1 MEHYDAVVVGAGQ
14 AGLAVSHELGAAGIE
29 HVVLERGR
37 IGQSWRQR
45 WDSFCLVTPNWTVR
59 LPGLPYDGPD
69 PDGFM
74 PRDEIVGTLVN
85 YAGGFRAPVRE
96 NVDVAAVESPSDGGF
111 ILRASS
117 GDVRSRV
124 LVLATGAFQR
134 AHRPESAAALPSGLP
149 QMDVESY
156 RNERVLPPGS
166 VLIIGSGQSGAQ
178 ISEELR
184 EAGRKVVLSCGK
196 AAWVPRRLGGRDIVW
211 WLHEAGFFDQTVDAL
226 PTPQARLAANPL
238 ATGHGGGRDLNLRTL
253 QSMGVTLTGRFL
265 GMRDGRARFAPD
277 LGESL
282 AWGDQRH
289 RELMGLIKGRA
300 QELGIALQID
310 EPGAFVQEAPESI
323 DLSGFGIVIFA
334 GGFRPAYGSWL
345 PWPSAFDGLGFP
357 IQREGA
363 STVVPGL
370 FFAGV
375 HFLRKRKSSLL
386 LGVGED
392 AAIVTRHIAAAVASS
407 AQRSF

>member
-1 MEHYDAVVVGAGQ
+1 MEHRDVVVVGAGQ
-14 AGLAVSHELGAAGIE
+14 AGLAVSHELSAAGIE
-29 HVVLERGR
+29 HVVFERGR
-37 IGQSWRQR
+37 TGQSWRQR

-59 LPGLPYDGPD
+59 LPGRSYDGPD

-74 PRDEIVGTLVN
+74 PRDEIVRTLEE
-85 YAGGFRAPVRE
+85 YASGFRAPVRE
-96 NVDVAAVESPSDGGF
+96 NVNVAAVESPADGGF
-111 ILRASS
+111 ILRTTS
-117 GDVRSRV
+117 GDVRSRF

-134 AHRPESAAALPSGLP
+134 AHRPESAVTLPSGLP

-156 RNERVLPPGS
+156 RNERVLPAGS
-166 VLIIGSGQSGAQ
+166 VLIVGSGQSGAQ

-211 WLHEAGFFDQTVDAL
+211 WLNEAGFFDQTVEAL
-226 PTPQARLAANPL
+226 PTPEARLAANPL

-253 QSMGVTLTGRFL
+253 QAMGVTLAGHFL
-265 GMRDGRARFAPD
+265 GMRDGKARFAPD

-282 AWGDQRH
+282 AWGDQRY

-300 QELGIALQID
+300 EELGIALRID
-310 EPGAFVQEAPESI
+310 EPGTFVSETPESF
-323 DLSGFGIVIFA
+323 DLSGFGVVIFA
-334 GGFRPAYGSWL
+334 GGFRPGYRSWL
-345 PWPSAFDGLGFP
+345 PWPSAFDALGFP

-363 STVVPGL
+363 STIVPGL
-370 FFAGV
+370 FFTGV

-386 LGVGED
+386 LGIGED
-392 AAIVTRHIAAAVASS
+392 ATIVTRHIAAALASH
-407 AQRSF
+407 AQRGQ